1 MTLVQTSIDSPFRD
15 GLHHS
20 YFGSSEPKGCV
31 DALPLL
37 HPHWRQLETHSRG
50 ACFASLCT
58 GGAGELTP
66 ARDGALGAAF
76 EGDGSPEGVEEPLN
90 EVISSLQGPPG
101 APNPRREASARPT
114 AAPPPGQV
122 NALSGEPLSPPSR
135 LLIGQNDKHHPLL
148 STPPY

>member
-1 MTLVQTSIDSPFRD
+1 MDYTTVILAPLSPKAVWMLSHCSILTGANWRPIHEELVLQ
-15 GLHHS
+15 G
-20 YFGSSEPKGCV
+20 
-31 DALPLL
+31 
-37 HPHWRQLETHSRG
+37 
-50 ACFASLCT
+50 LCT

-101 APNPRREASARPT
+101 APNPRREVSARPT